1 MFVLRRKDNNRV
13 FRLGEGV
20 SVAFACRNML
30 AAKKA
35 VAVVK
40 EQYGV
45 DCVPYKIEQPEM
57 SKYWFLAYRNNHRI
71 GPERGIYVLCGT
83 VRHMVV
89 RKGIITITE
98 KKHEWEAEDHED
110 S

>member
-71 GPERGIYVLCGT
+71 GPERGIFVICGSEAESL
-83 VRHMVV
+83 HFAGNLQKNAGKVV
-89 RKGIITITE
+89 RPVP
-98 KKHEWEAEDHED
+98 ARV
-110 S
+110 